1 MSVCRSGLVLFV
13 FFGRPTSY
21 VERFLLLLRASA
33 VFILVISLQSRSSIL
48 ACFFFLLYR
57 LRLFQD
63 IPRSCPSL
71 LQARQISMKFT
82 SLQTPGT
89 YHINLRDLTRPD
101 HSICGYCS
109 FVICGPHI
117 FIAKRKTRHL
127 AQFQL
132 SNRSTIMHHKPQGS
146 TGRHTEWNR
155 CHTS

>member
-21 VERFLLLLRASA
+21 VERFLLLLQAS
-33 VFILVISLQSRSSIL
+33 VSCNSLQPRSSIL

-89 YHINLRDLTRPD
+89 YHIYLRDQARPD
-101 HSICGYCS
+101 HSNCEYCS
-109 FVICGPHI
+109 YVICGPHI

-127 AQFQL
+127 AQFRL
-132 SNRSTIMHHKPQGS
+132 SKPIDHYAPQIRRDRQEGI
-146 TGRHTEWNR
+146 RKWYR
-155 CHTS
+155 CHYLVA